1 MSPEELEYSQAREH
15 ALQTLVFACRRF
27 ENKTSD
33 IFKRLNEPSFS
44 NIRLEVDRGHVLDIP
59 KLTGELVHVMNDIV
73 QFVNDIAELEFEFD
87 EDEKYTPDDLRD
99 IMYYVNKGKTLGI
112 IWFQAFLPET
122 LEMNKMKSM
131 NPHFL
136 WSTFVNENLWIRSY
150 KQDTIFKTAK
160 QSSSKALQDWYFA
173 NDANLLCCFDEAILS
188 ISRMRNLFV
197 HWEESLNARVA
208 YSVISKNKKIS
219 DPLTDLQ
226 ETPINNYTLFITL
239 GNLITGL
246 LRSLIIF
253 EESVIINKKG
263 GVTKSAKNSKDYHDI
278 VCSNCKQNDQ
288 VPFAPRAGS
297 NILCTKC
304 FEDEKYGL
312 LR

>member
-27 ENKTSD
+27 ENKTSE
-33 IFKRLNEPSFS
+33 ILKRLNEPLFS
-44 NIRLEVDRGHVLDIP
+44 NIRLEVEKVHVLDIP
-59 KLTGELVHVMNDIV
+59 KLTEELAHVMNKIS
-73 QFVNDIAELEFEFD
+73 QFVNDIAELEFELD
-87 EDEKYTPDDLRD
+87 EDEKYTPDEQRD

-122 LEMNKMKSM
+122 LEIDKMKSM

-160 QSSSKALQDWYFA
+160 QSSPKALQDWYFA
-173 NDANLLCCFDEAILS
+173 NDSNLLCCFDETILS
-188 ISRMRNLFV
+188 ISRMRNLFD

-208 YSVISKNKKIS
+208 YSVINKNKKIS
-219 DPLTDLQ
+219 DPLTNLQ

-263 GVTKSAKNSKDYHDI
+263 GVTQSAKKPKDYHDMT
-278 VCSNCKQNDQ
+278 CSNCKQHDQ
-288 VPFAPRAGS
+288 VPFIPRAGRDL
-297 NILCTKC
+297 LCTKC
-304 FEDEKYGL
+304 LEDEKYKL